1 MPGMIRVVRLR
12 ARNTTGRLA
21 EVRAVAT
28 IPTIPTGALMA

>member
-21 EVRAVAT
+21 ALQTVAT
-28 IPTIPTGALMA
+28 EPLMA